1 MLRINI
7 KGTEFLL
14 TAATGAVFYVEHDR
28 HLSPHDGEGDKEET
42 SLVRA
47 MGPFVYSLAAHGLS
61 IPALDIFYHYTGKS
75 PIQYDAIEMRRLS
88 MQVATPPK
96 AIAGGKDALL
106 RTIASVVISTPA
118 PLACYPIGLLI
129 VSMMMMILARD
140 RSTVWQSFKRG
151 IFNSLSVH

>member
-96 AIAGGKDALL
+96 AIAGGKDAF
-106 RTIASVVISTPA
+106 IAYHRFSRHIDPSAV
-118 PLACYPIGLLI
+118 GLPSHRSLDSLYDDDDLGKGQKHSMAI
-129 VSMMMMILARD
+129 V
-140 RSTVWQSFKRG
+140 
-151 IFNSLSVH
+151 